1 MARLSSFFLPTLR
14 EDPADA
20 ESVSHRLVVRAG
32 LARQLGAGLWTS
44 LPALWRAHRR
54 CEQIIREEMDAIGA
68 QEMLMPLIQ
77 PIELWQRTGRAQI
90 EELFKLRDRRE
101 AELVLAMTHEEAVTW
116 HVAREVRSYRQ
127 LPLILYQFQLKAR
140 DEPRPRAGLL
150 RVREFV
156 MKDAYSFDRDAEGLE
171 RSYELHRGAYARIFD
186 RAGLEWYEVESD
198 VGMMGGSGAHEYMA
212 PCPAGENEIALS
224 DAGYA
229 ANVEIARGT
238 PRAPG
243 DLPAPRERPEKVHTP
258 GQRTIEE
265 VAAFL
270 AVPPAAL
277 VKALPV
283 RTESGRVLVA
293 LVRGDHRLNEV
304 KLRNHLGEQVRQLTA
319 EEIERELH
327 VPPGYIGPVGLGC
340 ALVAD
345 EALRGLRGLVT
356 GANEADAHLVGVEPG
371 RDFDC
376 EWADIRRVE
385 AGDRCPRGGTI
396 RIEAAI
402 EVGNIFKLG
411 TRYSEP
417 LGATFLDEQ
426 GRERPI
432 VMGSYG
438 IGPARVV
445 AAAIEQR
452 SDEAGIVWPTALA
465 PFDLHIVA
473 LGRPGE
479 RARQVADRLYVELRA
494 RGLSALYDDRDTAT
508 PGEKFNDADLLGLP
522 WRVTVGRKGVEQ
534 GVIDLRSRDG
544 ETARQI
550 AIERAAD
557 ELAEL
562 VSAGGQR

>member
-265 VAAFL
+265 VSAFL

-319 EEIERELH
+319 EEIEWKVIAAKNGSTTIAPYIDARAVMTRLDRAFGAFGWSVRYTPAQVGSEHGVVAGIAIRNPETGEWVEKQDGSGASDMEPFKGGISGALKRAATAWGIGRELYTYPRVIVEGEH
-327 VPPGYIGPVGLGC
+327 RYIP
-340 ALVAD
+340 
-345 EALRGLRGLVT
+345 
-356 GANEADAHLVGVEPG
+356 
-371 RDFDC
+371 
-376 EWADIRRVE
+376 
-385 AGDRCPRGGTI
+385 
-396 RIEAAI
+396 
-402 EVGNIFKLG
+402 FKV
-411 TRYSEP
+411 
-417 LGATFLDEQ
+417 LD
-426 GRERPI
+426 
-432 VMGSYG
+432 
-438 IGPARVV
+438 
-445 AAAIEQR
+445 
-452 SDEAGIVWPTALA
+452 
-465 PFDLHIVA
+465 
-473 LGRPGE
+473 
-479 RARQVADRLYVELRA
+479 
-494 RGLSALYDDRDTAT
+494 
-508 PGEKFNDADLLGLP
+508 
-522 WRVTVGRKGVEQ
+522 
-534 GVIDLRSRDG
+534 
-544 ETARQI
+544 
-550 AIERAAD
+550 
-557 ELAEL
+557 
-562 VSAGGQR
+562 